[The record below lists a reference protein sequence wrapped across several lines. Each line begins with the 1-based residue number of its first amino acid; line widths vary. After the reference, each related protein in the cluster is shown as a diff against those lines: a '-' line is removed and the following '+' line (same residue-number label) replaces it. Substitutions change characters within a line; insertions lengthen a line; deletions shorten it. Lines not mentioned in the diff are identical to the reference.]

1 MAARQS
7 AQPPKPEPR
16 IQLPELVK
24 DPSWSLQPWPIMV
37 TVGML
42 SMEIPALTAAEW
54 LLALGMGHSLDLEDI
69 LPGLLDNEEEIDD
82 ALVQGELDL
91 VELHKVTLDVISAV
105 TGRTWYVALNIIGV
119 AVGSWDALGG
129 ELVLR
134 GVDASKLSIAAWI
147 DAVYLIMVRAMDN
160 EQLMVFTS
168 KIQVPPPGFEED
180 DTDAGLMSRDEFM
193 AMSFE

>member
-1 MAARQS
+1 MAARRS
-7 AQPPKPEPR
+7 AQPPSPEPR

-24 DPSWSLQPWPIMV
+24 DPSWSLQPWPIVV
-37 TVGML
+37 TVEGF
-42 SMEIPALTAAEW
+42 SAEIPAMPAADW
-54 LLALGMGHSLDLEDI
+54 LSVLGMGDSLDLEDI
-69 LPGLLDNEEEIDD
+69 LPGLAVNEDEIDE
-82 ALVQGELDL
+82 ALIRGELDL
-91 VELHKVTLDVISAV
+91 VELHKVTLDVIGAV
-105 TGRTWYVALNIIGV
+105 TGRTWYVSLNIIAA

-160 EQLMVFTS
+160 QQLLLFTS
-168 KIQVPPPGFEED
+168 KIQVPPPGFEDED
-180 DTDAGLMSRDEFM
+180 ADKGLMTRDEFS